1 MATRVPTVM
10 TTPSPVASTTPAASC
25 PTVIGYGSGLIMPSR
40 MCRSVPHTPA
50 AWMRTSTSPR
60 PGDGV
65 ATLSTPSVRSS
76 WICAA
81 RITIGFPL
89 SLIDCWACVGHVPEL
104 HLVAHRGGEYPLQ
117 PAQLGGIHGC
127 GEAVEQ
133 AGALRHELV
142 IRIVGEHRDSVRTDR
157 VVGHVRGEMNGQLA
171 IAPLTGQHRGE
182 PFGARALPS
191 HLEQVARVRI
201 RDRVHGLQ
209 GIDSADVAAQALQET
224 AVCRQL
230 GMDDLRGETRHDI
243 ERIAVGRMAEDQSE
257 RASVVLEIEDVLLEV
272 PAKPIVWESAGADV
286 AHHRM
291 LPRESGR
298 A

>member
-81 RITIGFPL
+81 RITIRSPL
-89 SLIDCWACVGHVPEL
+89 LLAARRARVGHVPEL
-104 HLVAHRGGEYPLQ
+104 HLIAHRGGEYPLQ
-117 PAQLGGIHGC
+117 PAQLRGVRGC
-127 GEAVEQ
+127 GEPLEESS
-133 AGALRHELV
+133 ALCHELV
-142 IRIVGEHRDSVRTDR
+142 ILIVGEHRDPVRRDR
-157 VVGHVRGEMNGQLA
+157 VVGHVRGEMNGELA

-182 PFGARALPS
+182 PLSARALPS
-191 HLEQVARVRI
+191 HLE
-201 RDRVHGLQ
+201 
-209 GIDSADVAAQALQET
+209 
-224 AVCRQL
+224 
-230 GMDDLRGETRHDI
+230 
-243 ERIAVGRMAEDQSE
+243 
-257 RASVVLEIEDVLLEV
+257 
-272 PAKPIVWESAGADV
+272 
-286 AHHRM
+286 
-291 LPRESGR
+291 
-298 A
+298 